1 MIQHS
6 QFSSCSVTVFL
17 ACLADDFHFSASLR
31 ESVMDLNRSFCVRS
45 QSSVFSF
52 MSQEDAVMESFV
64 RNRADL
70 GGDLCLDMG
79 SGIIVGIR
87 VGVEGLGS
95 LLGLARKSATDAL
108 VDKDKD
114 DMAEAMSRATGCLLI
129 GWVLLLSGLVAAR
142 TFRFESFRA
151 RKGRGPP
158 MFSGA
163 CSQCVGD
170 VEEMGFVDIS
180 NCCEKLSLFDWLD
193 DHVSA

>member
-1 MIQHS
+1 
-6 QFSSCSVTVFL
+6 
-17 ACLADDFHFSASLR
+17 
-31 ESVMDLNRSFCVRS
+31 
-45 QSSVFSF
+45 
-52 MSQEDAVMESFV
+52 MESFV

-70 GGDLCLDMG
+70 GGDLCLGMG
-79 SGIIVGIR
+79 SGIIVGIY

-142 TFRFESFRA
+142 TFRFESFRG
-151 RKGRGPP
+151 RKGRVPP
-158 MFSGA
+158 IFSGT
-163 CSQCVGD
+163 CRQYVGD

-180 NCCEKLSLFDWLD
+180 NNGAVPFSIGWTITCHRDYLVYHAIFCFDSNKPLPSSLELQGLS
-193 DHVSA
+193 